1 MLKKKPAI
9 LDGVRVID
17 LTSVVFGPLATQM
30 LGDLGADVIKVE
42 SPEGDLLRQV
52 QPSRHDLMGAAFL
65 GVNRNKRSVVL
76 DLKSEAGRSQL
87 RGLLSDADIMISSI
101 RPAALAR
108 LSLDPE
114 TLRRENPNLITVS
127 ATGYGQDGP
136 YAAKPAFDDIVQS
149 VSGLASLTTLRDPN
163 AIPAYAPTILAD
175 KLGGVTAAYAV
186 MAALFHRERTGEAQH
201 VEVPMFETLTSF
213 LLAEHLDGATF
224 EETPRDF
231 GYARM
236 LVPHRR
242 PVETAN
248 GFITIL
254 PYTNQQWARFFKVV
268 GRDDMV
274 HHPWVTDMD
283 ERSRNIGA
291 VYDLVAQIAL
301 TRSTE
306 EWLELMEQADVPAMP
321 VRNLADLPGDP
332 HLAATGFF
340 QKIEHPTEG
349 PLWTTRPPVRFSATP
364 ARHDFC
370 PAPCLGQHNDE
381 ILGPVDNQDIE
392 SDEHATSS
400 RS

>member
-1 MLKKKPAI
+1 MTVEKKPAI
-9 LDGVRVID
+9 LDGVRIID

-42 SPEGDLLRQV
+42 GPEGDLLRNV
-52 QPSRHDLMGAAFL
+52 QPSQNKQMGAAFL
-65 GVNRNKRSVVL
+65 GSNRNKRSVVI
-76 DLKSEAGRSQL
+76 DLKAQDGRDQL
-87 RGLLSDADIMISSI
+87 RKLLADADVMISSI

-114 TLRRENPNLITVS
+114 TLRRENPGLITVA

-149 VSGLASLTTLRDPN
+149 VSGLASLATLRDPDD
-163 AIPAYAPTILAD
+163 APAYAPTILAD

-224 EETPRDF
+224 EETPQDF
-231 GYARM
+231 GYDRM

-242 PVETAN
+242 PVQTAD
-248 GFITIL
+248 GYITIL
-254 PYTNQQWARFFKVV
+254 PYTNLQWARFFKAV

-274 HHPWVTDMD
+274 DHIWVTDMAA
-283 ERSRNIGA
+283 RSRNIGA
-291 VYDLVAQIAL
+291 VYDMVAQVAL
-301 TRSTE
+301 TRTTE
-306 EWLELMEQADVPAMP
+306 EWLTLTEEADIPAMP

-340 QKIEHPTEG
+340 QRIEHPSEG
-349 PLWTTRPPVRFSATP
+349 PIWTTRPPVRFSATP
-364 ARHDFC
+364 ARHDHR
-370 PAPCLGQHNDE
+370 PAPRLGEHTEE
-381 ILGPVDNQDIE
+381 ILGKDD
-392 SDEHATSS
+392 D
-400 RS
+400 

>member
-1 MLKKKPAI
+1 MTVEKKPAI
-9 LDGVRVID
+9 LDGVRIID

-42 SPEGDLLRQV
+42 GPEGDLLRNV
-52 QPSRHDLMGAAFL
+52 QPSQNKQMGAAFL
-65 GVNRNKRSVVL
+65 GSNRNKRSVVI
-76 DLKSEAGRSQL
+76 DLKAQDGRDQL
-87 RGLLSDADIMISSI
+87 RKLLADADVMISSI

-114 TLRRENPNLITVS
+114 TLRRENPGLITVA

-149 VSGLASLTTLRDPN
+149 VSGLASLATLRDPN
-163 AIPAYAPTILAD
+163 DAPAYAPTILAD

-224 EETPRDF
+224 EETPQDF
-231 GYARM
+231 GYDRM

-242 PVETAN
+242 PVQTAD
-248 GFITIL
+248 GYITIL
-254 PYTNQQWARFFKVV
+254 PYTNLQWARFFKAV

-274 HHPWVTDMD
+274 DHIWVTDMAA
-283 ERSRNIGA
+283 RSRNIGA
-291 VYDLVAQIAL
+291 VYDMVAQVAL
-301 TRSTE
+301 TRTTE
-306 EWLELMEQADVPAMP
+306 EWLTLTEEADIPAMP

-340 QKIEHPTEG
+340 QRIEHPSEG
-349 PLWTTRPPVRFSATP
+349 PIWTTRPPVRFSATP
-364 ARHDFC
+364 ARHDHR
-370 PAPCLGQHNDE
+370 PAPRLGEHTEE
-381 ILGPVDNQDIE
+381 ILGKDD
-392 SDEHATSS
+392 D
-400 RS
+400 

>member
-1 MLKKKPAI
+1 MTVEKKPAI
-9 LDGVRVID
+9 LDGVRIID

-42 SPEGDLLRQV
+42 GPEGDLLRNV
-52 QPSRHDLMGAAFL
+52 QPSQNKQMGAAFL
-65 GVNRNKRSVVL
+65 GSNRNKRSVVI
-76 DLKSEAGRSQL
+76 DLKAQDGRDQL
-87 RGLLSDADIMISSI
+87 RKLLADADVMISSI

-114 TLRRENPNLITVS
+114 TLRRENPGLITVA

-149 VSGLASLTTLRDPN
+149 VSGLASLATLRDPN
-163 AIPAYAPTILAD
+163 DAPAYAPTILAD

-224 EETPRDF
+224 EETPQDF
-231 GYARM
+231 GYDRM

-242 PVETAN
+242 PVQTAD
-248 GFITIL
+248 GYITIL
-254 PYTNQQWARFFKVV
+254 PYTNLQWARFFKAV

-274 HHPWVTDMD
+274 DHIWVTDMAA
-283 ERSRNIGA
+283 RSRNIGA
-291 VYDLVAQIAL
+291 VYDMVAQVAL
-301 TRSTE
+301 TRTTE
-306 EWLELMEQADVPAMP
+306 EWLTLTEEADIPAMP
-321 VRNLADLPGDP
+321 VRNLAELPGDP

-340 QKIEHPTEG
+340 QRIEHPSEG
-349 PLWTTRPPVRFSATP
+349 PIWTTRPPVRFSATP
-364 ARHDFC
+364 ARHDHR
-370 PAPCLGQHNDE
+370 PAPRLGEHTEE
-381 ILGPVDNQDIE
+381 ILGKGDDQD
-392 SDEHATSS
+392 
-400 RS
+400 R